1 MILKKIGNTKLLC
14 EKKDKTEKW
23 FKATEAVIGF
33 AKKAFKVGD
42 SIKAEFN
49 SETYVIEKITKQGTE
64 GSKGSYSGKGNY
76 NKGGNGNY
84 ENITEISVLK
94 SIAPIVAE
102 LKDVDTLPKAKK
114 ALKELYEEGLILV
127 KGKVETKVEEQEETT
142 EEPEENPEPE
152 D

>member
-49 SETYVIEKITKQGTE
+49 SETYVIEKITKLGAV
-64 GSKGSYSGKGNY
+64 GSKEKGSYSA
-76 NKGGNGNY
+76 KGGNVDKML
-84 ENITEISVLK
+84 EMSVLK
-94 SIAPIVAE
+94 SVAPIVSNIE
-102 LKDVDTLPKAKK
+102 DTKTLPKAKK
-114 ALKELYEEGLILV
+114 ALAELYEFGMELV
-127 KGKVETKVEEQEETT
+127 NGKKEEKVEEPEEVVEEQEEN
-142 EEPEENPEPE
+142 EEPE